1 MKILYKF
8 WDKVFYYI
16 IKFFTFLSIVIL
28 SLILIFILKESLG
41 IFKNISFIDFIT
53 KSTWEPLGKS
63 PKLSILSFIMSTIY
77 VTFLAVI
84 IALPIAIGTSIFL
97 ANIASER
104 LRNILKPIIDMLS
117 GIPSV
122 IYGFIGLSV
131 VVKFFE
137 RRLDVSSGE
146 CILSAAIVLA
156 IMILPFIISNCTD
169 SMIKVYDKYCIYSKS
184 LGISKWYMMNNLII
198 PASKKAIL
206 ASVILAVGRG
216 IGETM
221 AVMMVIG
228 NSPLMPKLL
237 GKGETIPS
245 LIALEMGSAQVG
257 SMHYNGLFASGLILM
272 IMLFIINSIFYML
285 KKNIQQ

>member
-1 MKILYKF
+1 M
-8 WDKVFYYI
+8 
-16 IKFFTFLSIVIL
+16 

-41 IFKNISFIDFIT
+41 IFRNISFIDFIT

-137 RRLDVSSGE
+137 RKLGVSSGE

-169 SMIKVYDKYCIYSKS
+169 TMMKVYDKYFIYSKS

-198 PASKKAIL
+198 PASKKL
-206 ASVILAVGRG
+206 
-216 IGETM
+216 
-221 AVMMVIG
+221 
-228 NSPLMPKLL
+228 
-237 GKGETIPS
+237 
-245 LIALEMGSAQVG
+245 
-257 SMHYNGLFASGLILM
+257 Y
-272 IMLFIINSIFYML
+272 
-285 KKNIQQ
+285 

>member
-1 MKILYKF
+1 M
-8 WDKVFYYI
+8 
-16 IKFFTFLSIVIL
+16 

-41 IFKNISFIDFIT
+41 IFKHVSFIDFIT
-53 KSTWEPLGKS
+53 KSVWDPVGES
-63 PKLSILSFIMSTIY
+63 PNLSILSFIVSTIY

-84 IALPIAIGTSIFL
+84 MALPIAIGTSIFL
-97 ANIASER
+97 ANIASKR

-137 RRLDVSSGE
+137 RKLHLSSGE
-146 CILSAAIVLA
+146 CILSAAIVLS

-169 SMIKVYDKYCIYSKS
+169 TMIKVYDKYFIYSKS

-216 IGETM
+216 MGETM

-257 SMHYNGLFASGLILM
+257 SMHYSGLFASGLILM
-272 IMLFIINSIFYML
+272 IMLLIINSIFYMI

>member
-1 MKILYKF
+1 MYKF
-8 WDKVFYYI
+8 LDKLFYYI
-16 IKFFTFLSIVIL
+16 IKFFTLLSIVIL
-28 SLILIFILKESLG
+28 SLILIFILKESLD
-41 IFKNISFIDFIT
+41 IFKHVSFIDFIT
-53 KSTWEPLGKS
+53 KSIWEPLGES
-63 PKLSILSFIMSTIY
+63 PNLSILSFIVSTVY

-84 IALPIAIGTSIFL
+84 LALPIAIGTSIFL
-97 ANIASER
+97 ANIASKR

-137 RRLDVSSGE
+137 RKLHVSSGE
-146 CILSAAIVLA
+146 CILSAAIVLS
-156 IMILPFIISNCTD
+156 IMMLPFIVSNCTD
-169 SMIKVYDKYCIYSKS
+169 TMIKVYDKYLIYSKS

-216 IGETM
+216 MGETM

-257 SMHYNGLFASGLILM
+257 SMHYSGLFASGLILM
-272 IMLFIINSIFYML
+272 IMLLIINSVFYAL
-285 KKNIQQ
+285 KKNIEQ

>member
-1 MKILYKF
+1 MYKF
-8 WDKVFYYI
+8 LDKFFYYI
-16 IKFFTFLSIVIL
+16 IRFLTFLSIIIL
-28 SLILIFILKESLG
+28 SLILIFILKESID

-53 KSTWEPLGKS
+53 KALWEPLEKPPNLG
-63 PKLSILSFIMSTIY
+63 ILSFILGSIY

-84 IALPIAIGTSIFL
+84 IALPIALGTSIFL
-97 ANIASER
+97 ANIASKTV
-104 LRNILKPIIDMLS
+104 RNILKPIIDMLS

-137 RRLDVSSGE
+137 RKFNFSSGE

-156 IMILPFIISNCTD
+156 VMILPFIISNCTD
-169 SMIKVYDKYCIYSKS
+169 TMIKVYDKYFIYSKS
-184 LGISKWYMMNNLII
+184 LGISRWYMMNNLII
-198 PASKKAIL
+198 PASKKSIL

-272 IMLFIINSIFYML
+272 IMLFIINCIFYIL
-285 KKNIQQ
+285 KRNMQQ

>member
-1 MKILYKF
+1 MHKF
-8 WDKVFYYI
+8 IDRVFYYI
-16 IKFFTFLSIVIL
+16 IRFFTFLSIVIL
-28 SLILIFILKESLG
+28 SLILIFIFKESLG
-41 IFKNISFIDFIT
+41 IFKHISFIDFIT
-53 KSTWEPLGKS
+53 KSIWEPLGET
-63 PKLSILSFIMSTIY
+63 PNLSILSFILSTFY
-77 VTFLAVI
+77 VTFLAVMF
-84 IALPIAIGTSIFL
+84 ALPIAIGTSIFL
-97 ANIASER
+97 ANIASKR

-137 RRLDVSSGE
+137 RKLHVSSGE
-146 CILSAAIVLA
+146 CILSAAIVLS

-169 SMIKVYDKYCIYSKS
+169 TMIKIYDKYFIYSKS

-198 PASKKAIL
+198 PSSKKAIL

-216 IGETM
+216 MGETM

-237 GKGETIPS
+237 GKGETISS

-257 SMHYNGLFASGLILM
+257 SMHYSGLFASGFILM
-272 IMLFIINSIFYML
+272 IMLLIINSIFYVL
-285 KKNIQQ
+285 RKNIEG

>member
-1 MKILYKF
+1 MHKF
-8 WDKVFYYI
+8 IDRVFYYI
-16 IKFFTFLSIVIL
+16 IRFFTFLSIVIL
-28 SLILIFILKESLG
+28 SLILIFIFKESLG
-41 IFKNISFIDFIT
+41 IFKHISFIDFIT
-53 KSTWEPLGKS
+53 KSIWEPLGET
-63 PKLSILSFIMSTIY
+63 PNLSILSFILSTFY
-77 VTFLAVI
+77 VTFLAVMF
-84 IALPIAIGTSIFL
+84 ALPIAIGTSIFL
-97 ANIASER
+97 ANIASKR

-137 RRLDVSSGE
+137 RKLHVSSGE
-146 CILSAAIVLA
+146 CILSAAIVLS

-169 SMIKVYDKYCIYSKS
+169 TMIKIYDKYFIYSKS

-216 IGETM
+216 MGETM

-237 GKGETIPS
+237 GKGETISS

-257 SMHYNGLFASGLILM
+257 SMHYSGLFASGFILM
-272 IMLFIINSIFYML
+272 IMLLIINSIFYVL
-285 KKNIQQ
+285 RKNIEG

>member
-1 MKILYKF
+1 MHKF
-8 WDKVFYYI
+8 IDRVFYYI

-28 SLILIFILKESLG
+28 SLILIFIFKESLG
-41 IFKNISFIDFIT
+41 IFKHISFIDFIT
-53 KSTWEPLGKS
+53 KSIWEPLGET
-63 PKLSILSFIMSTIY
+63 PNLSILSFILSTFY
-77 VTFLAVI
+77 VTFLAVMF
-84 IALPIAIGTSIFL
+84 ALPIAIGTSIFL
-97 ANIASER
+97 ANIASKR

-137 RRLDVSSGE
+137 RKLHVSSGE
-146 CILSAAIVLA
+146 CILSAAIVLS

-169 SMIKVYDKYCIYSKS
+169 TMIKIYDKYFIYSKS

-216 IGETM
+216 MGETM

-237 GKGETIPS
+237 GKGETISS

-257 SMHYNGLFASGLILM
+257 SMHYSGLFASGFILM
-272 IMLFIINSIFYML
+272 IMLLIINSIFYVL
-285 KKNIQQ
+285 RENIEG

>member
-1 MKILYKF
+1 MHKF
-8 WDKVFYYI
+8 IDRVFYYI
-16 IKFFTFLSIVIL
+16 IRFFTFLSIVIL
-28 SLILIFILKESLG
+28 SLILIFIFKESLG
-41 IFKNISFIDFIT
+41 IFKHISFIDFIT
-53 KSTWEPLGKS
+53 KSIWEPLGET
-63 PKLSILSFIMSTIY
+63 PNLSILSFILSTFY
-77 VTFLAVI
+77 VTFLAVMF
-84 IALPIAIGTSIFL
+84 ALPIAIGTSIFL
-97 ANIASER
+97 ANIASKR

-137 RRLDVSSGE
+137 RKLHVSSGE
-146 CILSAAIVLA
+146 CILSAAIVLS

-169 SMIKVYDKYCIYSKS
+169 TMIKIYDKYFIYSKS

-216 IGETM
+216 MGETM

-237 GKGETIPS
+237 GKGETISS

-257 SMHYNGLFASGLILM
+257 SMHYSGLFASGFILM
-272 IMLFIINSIFYML
+272 IMLLIINSIFYVL
-285 KKNIQQ
+285 RENIEG